1 MSENTANVEKK
12 ALRKEKKTL
21 DYRIALVLMIIMI
34 IIALFNGASKAWKK
48 NRVGV
53 DAAYAQWQE
62 NVQQRIETSHNIL
75 TVSGRYLADSD
86 AKVVSLK
93 NDMNA
98 MNAGSSTDSSSFNAQ
113 ALACDSFIQDSKA
126 LLNALS
132 ANEQVQQDARD
143 AMYVNLMLPQ
153 AVEQCS
159 NSASLSEYNAAAKA
173 YNDGLHSFSGFLA
186 RIIGI
191 DYAPTVDTALLEKV
205 AAEATV

>member
-21 DYRIALVLMIIMI
+21 DYRIALVLMIVMI

-48 NRVGV
+48 NRGSV

-62 NVQQRIETSHNIL
+62 NVQQRIETSYNIL

-98 MNAGSSTDSSSFNAQ
+98 MNASSTDSSSFNAQ
-113 ALACDSFIQDSKA
+113 VLACDSFIQDSKA

-159 NSASLSEYNAAAKA
+159 NSAALSEYNAAAQA
-173 YNDGLHSFSGFLA
+173 YNEGLHSFSGFLA

-205 AAEATV
+205 AAEETV